1 VDASQAEAR
10 VIASRRFRTGVPP
23 LTELSLGCAQL
34 GNLHHAMDDD
44 TAGATV
50 DAAWDEGVRYFDT
63 APHYGLGLSERR
75 LGAAL
80 ASRPP
85 ADYVLST
92 KVGRLLEPL
101 AAVHGQDTDGFA
113 VAATHR
119 RVWDFSRDG
128 VRRSLEESLQRLG
141 LDRVDIVYLHD
152 PDDHLEQV
160 LAAGYPALEELRD
173 EGVVAAI
180 GAGMN
185 QAPMLS
191 ELARNTDVDLV
202 MLAGRYTLLEQGAL
216 DDLLPVCE
224 RRGIGVVVAGV
235 FNSGL
240 LARENVPDDATYD
253 YARAPADVLARA
265 RRIAD
270 VCERHGTTLPEVAI
284 AFPLGHPAVL
294 SVCVGARS
302 PEQVQRNVR
311 LLGAEIPQDL
321 WDELRET
328 GLLHAEAPVPLGSSR

>member
-1 VDASQAEAR
+1 
-10 VIASRRFRTGVPP
+10 VIVSRRLRAATPP
-23 LTELSLGCAQL
+23 LTELSLGCSQL
-34 GNLHHAMDDD
+34 GNLDHAIDDD
-44 TAGATV
+44 TARATV

-80 ASRPP
+80 ATRPR

-92 KVGRLLEPL
+92 KVGRLLDPL
-101 AAVHGQDTDGFA
+101 AAVRGQDTEGFA

-128 VRRSLEESLQRLG
+128 VRRSVEESLQRLG
-141 LDRVDIVYLHD
+141 LDRVDIAYLHD
-152 PDDHLEQV
+152 PDEHLEQV
-160 LAAGYPALEELRD
+160 LAGGYPALEELRD

-185 QAPMLS
+185 QAPMLA

-224 RRGIGVVVAGV
+224 RRGIGVVAAAV
-235 FNSGL
+235 FNSGV
-240 LARENVPDDATYD
+240 LAHRDPPEDATYD
-253 YARAPADVLARA
+253 YARAPADVLDRA

-270 VCERHGTTLPEVAI
+270 TCERHGTTLPEAAI
-284 AFPLGHPAVL
+284 AFPLGHPAVV

-302 PEQVQRNVR
+302 PDQVRRNAR
-311 LLGAEIPQDL
+311 LLAAEIPQDL
-321 WDELRET
+321 WDELREQ
-328 GLLHAEAPVPLGSSR
+328 GLLRPEAPVPSASAA

>member
-1 VDASQAEAR
+1 
-10 VIASRRFRTGVPP
+10 VIASRRLRAAALP
-23 LTELSLGCAQL
+23 LTDLSLGCAQL
-34 GNLHHAMDDD
+34 GNLQQAMDDD
-44 TAGATV
+44 TASATV
-50 DAAWDEGVRYFDT
+50 DAAWDEGLRYFDT

-80 ASRPP
+80 ATRPR
-85 ADYVLST
+85 AGYVVST

-101 AAVHGQDTDGFA
+101 ATVRGQDTDGFA

-128 VRRSLEESLQRLG
+128 VRRSMEESLQRLG

-185 QAPMLS
+185 QTPMLS
-191 ELARNTDVDLV
+191 ELARNTDVDLL

-224 RRGIGVVVAGV
+224 RRGVGVVVAGV

-240 LARENVPDDATYD
+240 LARRNPPEDAKYN
-253 YARAPADVLARA
+253 YAPAPAAVLSRA

-270 VCERHGTTLPEVAI
+270 VCERHATTLPEAAI
-284 AFPLGHPAVL
+284 AFALAHPAVV
-294 SVCVGARS
+294 SICVGARS
-302 PEQVQRNVR
+302 PEQVRRNAQ
-311 LLGAEIPQDL
+311 LLGAKIPQEL
-321 WDELRET
+321 WNELREER
-328 GLLHAEAPVPLGSSR
+328 LLHPGAPVPFASSR

>member
-1 VDASQAEAR
+1 
-10 VIASRRFRTGVPP
+10 VIASRRLRPGTPP
-23 LTELSLGCAQL
+23 LTELSLGCSQL
-34 GNLHHAMDDD
+34 GNLHHAIDDD

-50 DAAWDEGVRYFDT
+50 DAAWEQGVRYFDT

-80 ASRPP
+80 ARRPR

-92 KVGRLLEPL
+92 KVGRLLEPV
-101 AAVHGQDTDGFA
+101 AGARGQDDDGFA

-128 VRRSLEESLQRLG
+128 IRRSIEESLQRLG
-141 LDRVDIVYLHD
+141 LDRVDIAYLHD
-152 PDDHLEQV
+152 PDDHLELV
-160 LAAGYPALEELRD
+160 LAAGYPALEQLRD
-173 EGVVAAI
+173 EGVVGAI

-185 QAPMLS
+185 QAPMLA
-191 ELARNTDVDLV
+191 ELARETDMDLV

-240 LARENVPDDATYD
+240 LAREKPTEEATYN
-253 YARAPADVLARA
+253 YARAPAEVLDRA

-270 VCERHGTTLPEVAI
+270 VCERHGTTLPEAAI
-284 AFPLGHPAVL
+284 AFPLGHPAIV

-302 PEQVQRNVR
+302 PEQVRRNAR
-311 LLGAEIPQDL
+311 LLAAEIPRDL
-321 WDELRET
+321 WDELREER
-328 GLLHAEAPVPLGSSR
+328 LLHAKAPVPIA